1 MAKNPAKY
9 LCHGITVD
17 YKKIIKIANIFTQL
31 LLCEKHCSKYKHML
45 THLIFVTG
53 LKIAISILQ
62 MTKTGLESLVQ
73 EYLKDNMLIIVNNTV
88 FRI

>member
-1 MAKNPAKY
+1 
-9 LCHGITVD
+9 
-17 YKKIIKIANIFTQL
+17 
-31 LLCEKHCSKYKHML
+31 ML